1 MQRGLLLTSSGGF
14 RLLDRTSDMV
24 FGLNRKP
31 AFERRMQPVDIHGL
45 QEIHIYAD
53 REAVFSLA
61 LHGVTRVKVHKLAQ
75 GAKSM
80 LPMRAT
86 MTRSDA

>member
-24 FGLNRKP
+24 FGLNREP

>member
-24 FGLNRKP
+24 FLNRKP

-53 REAVFSLA
+53 REAGFSLA

-86 MTRSDA
+86 MTRSDE

>member
-61 LHGVTRVKVHKLAQ
+61 LHGVGVKVHKLAQ

>member
-31 AFERRMQPVDIHGL
+31 AFERRMQPLDIHGL
-45 QEIHIYAD
+45 QQIHIYANH
-53 REAVFSLA
+53 EAAFSLA
-61 LHGVTRVKVHKLAQ
+61 FMASRRGEGSQV
-75 GAKSM
+75 GASG
-80 LPMRAT
+80 
-86 MTRSDA
+86 